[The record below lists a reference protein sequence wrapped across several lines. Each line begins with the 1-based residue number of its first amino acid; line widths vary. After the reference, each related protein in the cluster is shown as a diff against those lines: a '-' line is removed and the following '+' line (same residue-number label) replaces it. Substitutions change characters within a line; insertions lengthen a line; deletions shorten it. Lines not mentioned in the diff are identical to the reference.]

1 MHPRITVLIG
11 VGTSKCLYAYVAVSF
26 SPYPFY
32 LILIFTDAGNK

>member
-1 MHPRITVLIG
+1 MHPRITALISAG
-11 VGTSKCLYAYVAVSF
+11 SSKCLYAYAPVSF